1 MRTKANT
8 SKATNTSTNTS
19 TKEDKGMKK
28 ATLTSKDVFAI
39 LRGEKEITPI
49 QSKGCK
55 LTKDEIR
62 KNELSYLPK
71 KCHKVDITQIQ
82 GETDFD
88 RLVNLVMEY
97 VDDTTATKKAVRFK
111 IGKTRFSCWRRKNN
125 IRIYTNNPEMLDI
138 EWVEDTHETGLT
150 HSGYTDYTTIAKLV
164 SQY

>member
-1 MRTKANT
+1 MNTKLNT
-8 SKATNTSTNTS
+8 SKATNTSTITS
-19 TKEDKGMKK
+19 KKEDKGMKK
-28 ATLTSKDVFAI
+28 ATLASKDVFAI

-49 QSKGCK
+49 TKKVSK
-55 LTKDEIR
+55 LTEDEIR
-62 KNELSYLPK
+62 KAELAHLPK
-71 KCHKVDITQIQ
+71 KCNEVDITQIQ

-88 RLVNLVMEY
+88 RLVNLVIDY
-97 VDDTTATKKAVRFK
+97 VEDTTATKKAVRFK